1 MANRDLKLTEA
12 EYLEQYEEFLVGIAD
27 RGFDIMPTKGNFA
40 RHLGVSQADVI
51 YWYKQHPNCKDVI
64 DQMTADLII
73 EGMCLKKYQ
82 QNAGALA
89 LKNLCKWQDNPE
101 KAVKTTN
108 ITQSNLVDEE
118 TAKKRVEGYSMHSFE
133 ARRNA
138 IRLAK

>member
-1 MANRDLKLTEA
+1 MAISLLLNEA
-12 EYLEQYEEFLVGIAD
+12 EYLEKYEAFLVGIAD
-27 RGFDIMPTKGNFA
+27 REFDQMPTKSNFA
-40 RHLGVSQADVI
+40 RYLGVPQKEVI
-51 YWYKQHPNCKDVI
+51 YWYKQHPEVKDVI

-101 KAVKTTN
+101 KSVIKQSN
-108 ITQSNLVDEE
+108 TQSELLDEK
-118 TAKKRVEGYSMHSFE
+118 TAKQRVEEYSNNFE
-133 ARRNA
+133 ARRKA